1 VTIRSLVRL
10 IAIPPVRR
18 RNGAS
23 SLSHVGRHA
32 DGNRRSLTT
41 MSAARHAAISWSD
54 GNWYRLRVASTRN
67 IRPPDWTKARH
78 ASGVHLAKG

>member
-1 VTIRSLVRL
+1 VRTVTIRPLARL

-18 RNGAS
+18 RNGVS

-54 GNWYRLRVASTRN
+54 GN
-67 IRPPDWTKARH
+67 
-78 ASGVHLAKG
+78 